1 MVDNNSV
8 RLKQFTTNA
17 IGLKSKSQ
25 IANNIQIRMSDD
37 QNILATYLLYDGS
50 IACLEI

>member
-8 RLKQFTTNA
+8 RLKQFTTNV

-25 IANNIQIRMSDD
+25 IANNIQIRMSND